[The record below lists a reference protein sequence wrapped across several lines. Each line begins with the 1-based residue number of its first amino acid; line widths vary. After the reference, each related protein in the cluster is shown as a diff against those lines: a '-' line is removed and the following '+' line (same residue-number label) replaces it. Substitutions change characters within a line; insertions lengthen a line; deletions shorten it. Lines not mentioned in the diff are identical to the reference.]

1 MPCGLCPASAHWI
14 GPEDCDSLEGLR
26 KSERPPAAK
35 RPTVQ
40 PPSSPTSSRSVTT
53 PEASNACNM
62 PVIRTNKWK
71 SPNQR
76 RNSPLSTL
84 EEHMSLLSVSFGP
97 YQRPH
102 TSQALRP
109 RTSKLPR
116 TTSRLT
122 GLPTELVGQ
131 IASYLTK
138 KDCGNLRLSCWQVY
152 RKAALDYARLFSQVR
167 VEYCEREAAKLCIFT
182 ETRDIARSIRLL
194 VLTPLD
200 DAAKYFQ
207 DPHPVPHEP
216 VTAERLRINAGLQPN
231 PAPTVES
238 MQHNTVRRL
247 QLATQAAFF
256 EAERQCC
263 MLGAMAVFLTAALR
277 RMVNLEEIRLQARYF
292 DLDSVPCV
300 VSRCRAELPHHVV
313 ILAVFAALSVSGI
326 RVRRFAIQESLA
338 LDWTPS
344 TACNN
349 RPALFMPVLGSITH
363 LDFTI
368 GPGVAIWPCKCSFP
382 CTLPSSD

>member
-1 MPCGLCPASAHWI
+1 MTA
-14 GPEDCDSLEGLR
+14 
-26 KSERPPAAK
+26 
-35 RPTVQ
+35 
-40 PPSSPTSSRSVTT
+40 

-62 PVIRTNKWK
+62 PVTRTNKWK
-71 SPNQR
+71 PPNQR
-76 RNSPLSTL
+76 RNTSLSTL
-84 EEHMSLLSVSFGP
+84 EEHMSLLSVTFSP

-152 RKAALDYARLFSQVR
+152 RKAALDYARLFSQLR
-167 VEYCEREAAKLCIFT
+167 AEYCEREAAKLCIFT

-194 VLTPLD
+194 VLSPLD

-207 DPHPVPHEP
+207 DPHPIPHEP
-216 VTAERLRINAGLQPN
+216 VTAERLCINAGLQPN

-238 MQHNTVRRL
+238 IQHNTVRRL

-263 MLGAMAVFLTAALR
+263 MQGAMPVFLTAALR

-300 VSRCRAELPHHVV
+300 VSKWRAELPHHVV
-313 ILAVFAALSVSGI
+313 ILAVLAALSASGI

-338 LDWTPS
+338 LGWTPS

-349 RPALFMPVLGSITH
+349 TLALSMPALGSITH